1 MCYLLSSACSQSC
14 KACKLIQFV
23 EYDCYSTTRGIFFQ
37 PQSIILIHV
46 GEILVCF
53 SLQQKMGREVF
64 HQHTWPLYSEM
75 AYHLMAQFISDSEW
89 FLQYTHKLE
98 FFFFKEHYFF
108 PPPVTC
114 MRAYLLHS
122 RAGLRANLQV
132 AILHEN
138 VLIHYVFSIIVS
150 DHRS

>member
-108 PPPVTC
+108 PPLWLAWELIYCIV
-114 MRAYLLHS
+114 
-122 RAGLRANLQV
+122 GLVFGQTYKLQFYMKMSSS
-132 AILHEN
+132 IM
-138 VLIHYVFSIIVS
+138 FSV
-150 DHRS
+150 